1 MDNLN
6 QGPQQ
11 KLKKHQTKALLPI
24 LKKFNQM
31 AKVLIDSLSHKVKRE
46 EAELARIKVMV
57 TGIKVP
63 KVAAHLNTI
72 NIQTIDINSTSI
84 RNRGQGSYNQ
94 VMDWEKKMR
103 SKKKGLLL

>member
-1 MDNLN
+1 MDN
-6 QGPQQ
+6 QRKQPVQ

-31 AKVLIDSLSHKVKRE
+31 AKVLINSLSHKVKRE
-46 EAELARIKVMV
+46 EEELARIKIMV

-63 KVAAHLNTI
+63 KTAAHLNTI

-94 VMDWEKKMR
+94 VMDWEKKMK
-103 SKKKGLLL
+103 SKKKGMIL

>member
-1 MDNLN
+1 MDNST

>member
-1 MDNLN
+1 MDN
-6 QGPQQ
+6 QKKGAPQ

-31 AKVLIDSLSHKVKRE
+31 AKVLIDSLTHKVKRE
-46 EAELARIKVMV
+46 EEELTRIKIMI
-57 TGIKVP
+57 TGIKIP
-63 KVAAHLNTI
+63 KVSAHLNTI
-72 NIQTIDINSTSI
+72 NIQTIDINTTSI

-103 SKKKGLLL
+103 SKKKGIIL